1 MDEIHLL
8 TINFI
13 LKKRNWFQRRI
24 LQLPHNKEQYTL
36 WLLVREIRV
45 FELKRMGM
53 NLAVFSATLVG
64 EKGLSGDSNP
74 DLCDADAVLYQL
86 SY

>member
-1 MDEIHLL
+1 
-8 TINFI
+8 
-13 LKKRNWFQRRI
+13 
-24 LQLPHNKEQYTL
+24 
-36 WLLVREIRV
+36 
-45 FELKRMGM
+45 MGM